1 MKVNATILDAGL
13 RLYDRLERFA
23 TSELPTKKDLLLLS
37 FISEILTN
45 NCHYE
50 ILSTKQKT
58 VLIESFNRIVRSNK
72 SIPFFRIDHNIYK
85 NLGGKQNIT
94 SFQTIDETIEET
106 GEPPPITF
114 QIEGENLTMT
124 VLSTV
129 PYNFE
134 IEGENLI
141 LYATED
147 EGDNFEIEN
156 NNLIYID

>member
-72 SIPFFRIDHNIYK
+72 NIPFFRIDHNLYK
-85 NLGGKQNIT
+85 NLGEKQNIT
-94 SFQTIDETIEET
+94 SFQTIDKTDEL
-106 GEPPPITF
+106 PPITF
-114 QIEGENLTMT
+114 QIEEGNLTI
-124 VLSTV
+124 VALSAV
-129 PYNFE
+129 PYNFK

-141 LYATED
+141 VYAQED
-147 EGDNFEIEN
+147 EGAKFEIKDI
-156 NNLIYID
+156 NLIYIY

>member
-58 VLIESFNRIVRSNK
+58 VLIESFNRIIRSNK
-72 SIPFFRIDHNIYK
+72 NIPFFRIDHNLYK

-94 SFQTIDETIEET
+94 SFQTIKETDET
-106 GEPPPITF
+106 PPINF
-114 QIEGENLTMT
+114 QIEGRNLTMT
-124 VLSTV
+124 ASSTI

-141 LYATED
+141 LHAQED
-147 EGDNFEIEN
+147 EGTKFEIED

>member
-72 SIPFFRIDHNIYK
+72 NIPFFRIDHNLYK

-94 SFQTIDETIEET
+94 SFQTIKETSEL
-106 GEPPPITF
+106 PPITF
-114 QIEGENLTMT
+114 QIEDEDLMMT

-147 EGDNFEIEN
+147 KGDNFKIEN

>member
-13 RLYDRLERFA
+13 RLYDRLERLA

-72 SIPFFRIDHNIYK
+72 NIPFFRIDHNLYK

-94 SFQTIDETIEET
+94 SFQPISASVDMV
-106 GEPPPITF
+106 PITF
-114 QIEGENLTMT
+114 EIEGENLTMT
-124 VLSTV
+124 ELITT
-129 PYNFE
+129 PYNFK
-134 IEGENLI
+134 IEDENLV
-141 LYATED
+141 LYTTE
-147 EGDNFEIEN
+147 EYDNKFEI
-156 NNLIYID
+156 IGSKIVFID